1 MRDGRDHPHG
11 AHKVNRVSTGSR
23 PRLARPGAVW
33 LVLGSIATVQIGAA
47 IAKHLFGLASP
58 TGIVWLRLATAAVV
72 LLLWSR
78 PKLRG
83 RTRNDWLLVTGYAVA
98 LAGMNWCIYQAFS
111 RIPVG
116 LAVTLEFLG
125 PLTVAL
131 VTSRGVREIVWALL
145 GGTGVVLLGF
155 SPTSLSWAGVG
166 FALLAGTGWA
176 AYIVISPHL
185 GRHWDGIGGLAVAH
199 GFGAIALAAPAIL
212 LNGAAL
218 ANPTVIGLG
227 LLVGLLSS
235 VIPYSLE
242 LQALR
247 TLPTRVFSVLM
258 SLEPAFA
265 ALAAFI
271 ILGERLSLVD
281 LMAMGCVVVASV
293 GITRSAKG

>member
-1 MRDGRDHPHG
+1 M
-11 AHKVNRVSTGSR
+11 STGSR
-23 PRLARPGAVW
+23 PRLARPSAVW
-33 LVLGSIATVQIGAA
+33 LVLGSITTVQVGAA
-47 IAKHLFGLASP
+47 IAKHLFGLATP
-58 TGIVWLRLATAAVV
+58 TGIVWLRLATAAVI

-78 PKLRG
+78 PRLRG

-98 LAGMNWCIYQAFS
+98 LAGMNWSIYQAFS

-145 GGTGVVLLGF
+145 ATAGVALLGF
-155 SPTSLSWAGVG
+155 SPTSLSWAGIG

-185 GRHWDGIGGLAVAH
+185 GRRWDGIGGLAVAH
-199 GFGAIALAAPAIL
+199 GFGAIAFALPAIL
-212 LNGAAL
+212 LNGIAL
-218 ANPTVIGLG
+218 ANPTVLGLG

-247 TLPTRVFSVLM
+247 TLPTRVFSILM

-265 ALAAFI
+265 AMAAFI

-281 LMAMGCVVVASV
+281 LMAMACVVAASV
-293 GITRSAKG
+293 GITRSVQT

>member
-1 MRDGRDHPHG
+1 MT
-11 AHKVNRVSTGSR
+11 ANRATR
-23 PRLARPGAVW
+23 FTRPGAVW
-33 LVLGSIATVQIGAA
+33 LVLASIATVQIGAA

-58 TGIVWLRLATAAVV
+58 TGIVWLRLTSAALV

-83 RTRNDWLLVTGYAVA
+83 RSRSDWLLVSGYAVS
-98 LAGMNWCIYQAFS
+98 LVGMNWCIYQAFS

-131 VTSRGVREIVWALL
+131 ATSRGVREVVWALL
-145 GGTGVVLLGF
+145 GGVGVVLLGF
-155 SPTSLSWAGVG
+155 SPTSLSWTGVG
-166 FALLAGTGWA
+166 FALLAGAGWA

-185 GRHWDGIGGLAVAH
+185 GRRWDGIGGLAIAH

-212 LNGAAL
+212 LNGVAL
-218 ANPTVIGLG
+218 ANPKVIGLG

-242 LQALR
+242 LNALR

-265 ALAAFI
+265 ALAAFL
-271 ILGERLSLVD
+271 ILGEQLGVIELI
-281 LMAMGCVVVASV
+281 AMGCVVVASV
-293 GITRSAKG
+293 GITRSETPDP

>member
-1 MRDGRDHPHG
+1 MTT
-11 AHKVNRVSTGSR
+11 STGR
-23 PRLARPGAVW
+23 RVARPGAVW

-58 TGIVWLRLATAAVV
+58 TGIVWLRLTSAAVV
-72 LLLWSR
+72 LLAWSR
-78 PKLRG
+78 PRLRG
-83 RTRNDWLLVTGYAVA
+83 RTRQDWLLVTGYAA
-98 LAGMNWCIYQAFS
+98 SLAGMNWCIYQAFS

-116 LAVTLEFLG
+116 LAVTIEFLG

-131 VTSRGVREIVWALL
+131 VTSRGVREVVWALL

-155 SPTSLSWAGVG
+155 SPNALSWAGVG

-176 AYIVISPHL
+176 MYILVSPHL

-199 GFGAIALAAPAIL
+199 GFGAVALAVPAIL
-212 LNGAAL
+212 LNGTAL

-227 LLVGLLSS
+227 VLVGLLSS

-242 LQALR
+242 LNALR

-265 ALAAFI
+265 ALAAFL

-281 LMAMGCVVVASV
+281 LLAMGCVVIASV
-293 GITRSAKG
+293 GITRSART

>member
-1 MRDGRDHPHG
+1 
-11 AHKVNRVSTGSR
+11 VSTGSR
-23 PRLARPGAVW
+23 PRLARPSAVW
-33 LVLGSIATVQIGAA
+33 LVLGSITTVQVGAA
-47 IAKHLFGLASP
+47 IAKHLFGLATP
-58 TGIVWLRLATAAVV
+58 TGIVWLRLATAAVI

-78 PKLRG
+78 PRLRG

-98 LAGMNWCIYQAFS
+98 LAGMNWSIYQAFS

-145 GGTGVVLLGF
+145 ATAGVALLGF
-155 SPTSLSWAGVG
+155 SPTSLSWAGIG

-185 GRHWDGIGGLAVAH
+185 GRRWDGIGGLAVAH
-199 GFGAIALAAPAIL
+199 GFGAIAFALPAIL
-212 LNGAAL
+212 LNGIAL
-218 ANPTVIGLG
+218 ANPTVLGLG

-247 TLPTRVFSVLM
+247 TLPTRVFSILM

-265 ALAAFI
+265 AMAAFI

-281 LMAMGCVVVASV
+281 LMAMACVVAASV
-293 GITRSAKG
+293 GITRSVQT

>member
-1 MRDGRDHPHG
+1 M
-11 AHKVNRVSTGSR
+11 NSVSTRLS
-23 PRLARPGAVW
+23 PRHARPSAVW
-33 LVLGSIATVQIGAA
+33 LVLGSIATVQVGAA

-58 TGIVWLRLATAAVV
+58 TGIVWLRLVSAALV

-78 PKLRG
+78 PTLRG
-83 RTRNDWLLVTGYAVA
+83 RTRRDWLLVTGYAA
-98 LAGMNWCIYQAFS
+98 SLAGMNWCIYQAFS

-125 PLTVAL
+125 PLAVAL
-131 VTSRGVREIVWALL
+131 ITSRGLREVVWALL
-145 GGTGVVLLGF
+145 GGVGVVLLGF

-185 GRHWDGIGGLAVAH
+185 GRSWDGIGGLAVAH
-199 GFGAIALAAPAIL
+199 GFGALALAAPAIL

-265 ALAAFI
+265 ALAAFL
-271 ILGERLSLVD
+271 ILGERLGVVD
-281 LMAMGCVVVASV
+281 LIAMGCVVVASV
-293 GITRSAKG
+293 GITRSART

>member
-1 MRDGRDHPHG
+1 
-11 AHKVNRVSTGSR
+11 VNEGETAPQRT
-23 PRLARPGAVW
+23 RLGAVW
-33 LVLGSIATVQIGAA
+33 LVLGSITTVQIGAA
-47 IAKHLFGLASP
+47 IAKHLFGDLTP
-58 TGIVWLRLATAAVV
+58 TGVVWLRLVSAAVV
-72 LLLWSR
+72 LLAIAR
-78 PKLRG
+78 PRLRG
-83 RTRNDWLLVTGYAVA
+83 RTRKDWLLVVTYAVA

-125 PLTVAL
+125 PLAVAL

-166 FALLAGTGWA
+166 YALLAGAGWA

-185 GRHWDGIGGLAVAH
+185 GRRWDGLGGLAVAH
-199 GFGAIALAAPAIL
+199 GFGAFALAVPAIL

-227 LLVGLLSS
+227 ALVGLLSS

-242 LQALR
+242 LTALR

-265 ALAAFI
+265 ALAAFL
-271 ILGERLSLVD
+271 ILGERLSRVD
-281 LMAMGCVVVASV
+281 LMAMGCVVIASV
-293 GITRSAKG
+293 GITRSARS

>member
-1 MRDGRDHPHG
+1 M
-11 AHKVNRVSTGSR
+11 STGSR
-23 PRLARPGAVW
+23 PRLARPSAVW
-33 LVLGSIATVQIGAA
+33 LVLGSITTVQVGAA
-47 IAKHLFGLASP
+47 IAKHLFGLATP
-58 TGIVWLRLATAAVV
+58 TGIVWLRLATAAVI

-78 PKLRG
+78 PRLRG

-98 LAGMNWCIYQAFS
+98 LAGMNWSIYQAFS

-145 GGTGVVLLGF
+145 AAAGVALLGF
-155 SPTSLSWAGVG
+155 SPTSLSWAGIG

-185 GRHWDGIGGLAVAH
+185 GRRWDGIGGLAVAH
-199 GFGAIALAAPAIL
+199 GFGAIAFALPAIL
-212 LNGAAL
+212 LNGIAL
-218 ANPTVIGLG
+218 ANPTVLGLG

-247 TLPTRVFSVLM
+247 TLPTRVFSILM

-265 ALAAFI
+265 AMAAFI

-281 LMAMGCVVVASV
+281 LMAMACVVAASV
-293 GITRSAKG
+293 GITRSVQT

>member
-1 MRDGRDHPHG
+1 MGDDPS
-11 AHKVNRVSTGSR
+11 HKVNRVSTGSR

-212 LNGAAL
+212 LNGTAL

>member
-1 MRDGRDHPHG
+1 
-11 AHKVNRVSTGSR
+11 VSTGSR
-23 PRLARPGAVW
+23 PRLARPSAVW
-33 LVLGSIATVQIGAA
+33 LVLGSITTVQVGAA
-47 IAKHLFGLASP
+47 IAKHLFGLATP
-58 TGIVWLRLATAAVV
+58 TGIVWLRLATAAVI

-78 PKLRG
+78 PRLRG

-98 LAGMNWCIYQAFS
+98 LAGMNWSIYQAFS

-145 GGTGVVLLGF
+145 AAAGVALLGF
-155 SPTSLSWAGVG
+155 SPTSLSWAGIG

-185 GRHWDGIGGLAVAH
+185 GRRWDGIGGLAVAH
-199 GFGAIALAAPAIL
+199 GFGAIAFALPAIL
-212 LNGAAL
+212 LNGIAL
-218 ANPTVIGLG
+218 ANPTVLGLG

-247 TLPTRVFSVLM
+247 TLPTRVFSILM

-265 ALAAFI
+265 AMAAFI

-281 LMAMGCVVVASV
+281 LMAMACVVAASV
-293 GITRSAKG
+293 GITRSVQT

>member
-1 MRDGRDHPHG
+1 M
-11 AHKVNRVSTGSR
+11 
-23 PRLARPGAVW
+23 W
-33 LVLGSIATVQIGAA
+33 LVLGSITTVQVGAA
-47 IAKHLFGLASP
+47 IAKHLFGLATP
-58 TGIVWLRLATAAVV
+58 TGIVWLRLATAAVI

-78 PKLRG
+78 PRLRG
-83 RTRNDWLLVTGYAVA
+83 RTRKDWLLVTGYAVA
-98 LAGMNWCIYQAFS
+98 LAGMNWSIYQAFS

-125 PLTVAL
+125 PLAVAL

-145 GGTGVVLLGF
+145 AATGVALLGF

-185 GRHWDGIGGLAVAH
+185 GRRWDGIGGLAVAH
-199 GFGAIALAAPAIL
+199 GFGAVALAVPAIL

-247 TLPTRVFSVLM
+247 TLPTRVFSILM

-265 ALAAFI
+265 AMAAFL
-271 ILGERLSLVD
+271 ILGERLGLVD
-281 LMAMGCVVVASV
+281 LMAMACVVAASV
-293 GITRSAKG
+293 GITRSVQT